1 MYIFQAI
8 AEKEKAEKLLEELEN
23 ASQPSKAETREV
35 ISEEERYML
44 RKVGLKMKQFL
55 LLGGY
60 SPQPRTAL
68 YSTVHTSV
76 LNIIMFS

>member
-60 SPQPRTAL
+60 SPQPCSA